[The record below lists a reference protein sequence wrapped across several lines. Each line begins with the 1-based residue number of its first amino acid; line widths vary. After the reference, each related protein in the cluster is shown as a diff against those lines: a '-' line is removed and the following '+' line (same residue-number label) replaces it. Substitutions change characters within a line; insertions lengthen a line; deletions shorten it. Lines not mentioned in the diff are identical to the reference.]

1 MPRYV
6 DLTPTW
12 ATAVRVYCAVLRNP
26 HATAEAAAAAEQDLL
41 RLADIV
47 DSAAEAESAEAAR
60 AAEAAAAAAAIRVL
74 AAAAHRTARRRK

>member
-47 DSAAEAESAEAAR
+47 DSAAEAE
-60 AAEAAAAAAAIRVL
+60 AAAIRVL
-74 AAAAHRTARRRK
+74 AAAAHRSDRQRK